1 MTKTKFYILTIT
13 GIGLSALAAIGAA
26 LMMPARQVADQN
38 VVKVADIR
46 FAVQPIMG
54 IEATRKAYQ
63 PLADYIA
70 EATGK
75 SVELITSNS
84 YTEYWSRMKSGK
96 DFNLILDAPFYTDYR
111 IKQQGHVPLVKVPGM
126 ISNSV
131 VTRSDA
137 GILDISELIGKKV
150 AAITPP
156 SPSSL
161 ILQRLFPNASRQ
173 PFLMAAKSS
182 EHAID
187 MVMKGEAVAAIVP
200 TPLAGQAMSQGIDLF
215 TVETTEPIPH
225 IAFTAGPDIDAVTRE
240 KIIRALLDAK
250 DNPKGQEILQL
261 IGFQD
266 GFDAASPQMY
276 AGYSDYLNQLW

>member
-1 MTKTKFYILTIT
+1 MTKTKFYILTTT
-13 GIGLSALAAIGAA
+13 GIALSALAVIGTA
-26 LMMPARQVADQN
+26 LMMPQDQTTEQS

-54 IEATRKAYQ
+54 VDATRNAYQ

-75 SVELITSNS
+75 SVELVTSNS
-84 YTEYWSRMKSGK
+84 YTEYWVRMKGGK
-96 DFNLILDAPFYTDYR
+96 EFNLILDAPFYTDYR
-111 IKQQGHVPLVKVPGM
+111 IKSQGHVPLVKVPGS

-137 GILDISELIGKKV
+137 GILDISELVGKKV

-173 PFLMAAKSS
+173 PILITAKSS
-182 EHAID
+182 EHAIE
-187 MVMKGEAVAAIVP
+187 MVIKGEALAAIVA
-200 TPLAGQAMSQGIDLF
+200 TPLVGQAMSQGIDLF
-215 TVETTEPIPH
+215 TVETTPPIPH
-225 IAFTAGPDIDAVTRE
+225 IALTAGPDIDAVTRE
-240 KIIRALLDAK
+240 KIIRALIDA
-250 DNPKGQEILQL
+250 NGSPKGQEILKL
-261 IGFQD
+261 IGFQE
-266 GFDAASPQMY
+266 GFETATPELY
-276 AGYSDYLNQLW
+276 AGYSDYLNH